1 MKCLLTVPSSVV
13 NPGMGID
20 IDTITKNE
28 IEILFKLHVTCIVQI
43 KHVIGWLKHAPE
55 ESQKNDNCEQH
66 LESLLQLKIY

>member
-28 IEILFKLHVTCIVQI
+28 IEIIFKLHVTCIVQI
-43 KHVIGWLKHAPE
+43 KHVIGLLKHAPE
-55 ESQKNDNCEQH
+55 ESQKNDNFEH
-66 LESLLQLKIY
+66 LESLLQLKIN